1 MFAAQFIFK
10 PGVYD
15 ERFHELDASIDAF
28 ALTLEGFLGVERW
41 QSADGTIKNSIY
53 YFADMETVKEFSRF
67 EDHKTAKA
75 EYAKWYEGYQVVI
88 SEVKATYGDGN
99 IPSIASAK

>member
-15 ERFHELDASIDAF
+15 ERFNELDASIDAF

-41 QSADGTIKNSIY
+41 QSVDGAVKNSTY
-53 YFADMETVKEFSRF
+53 YFNDMDTVRAFARF

-75 EYAKWYEGYQVVI
+75 EYAKWYDGYQVII
-88 SEVKATYGDGN
+88 SEVKATYGDGK
-99 IPSIASAK
+99 IATIAKA

>member
-1 MFAAQFIFK
+1 MFSAQFVFK

-15 ERFHELDASIDAF
+15 DRFHELDASIDAY
-28 ALTLEGFLGVERW
+28 ALTLEGFVGVERW
-41 QSADGTIKNSIY
+41 QSADGTVKNSIY
-53 YFADMETVKEFSRF
+53 YFADMQTVQTFARF

-75 EYAKWYEGYQVVI
+75 EHAKWYDGYQVII

-99 IPSIASAK
+99 IPTIAST

>member
-1 MFAAQFIFK
+1 MFSAQFVFK

-15 ERFHELDASIDAF
+15 DRFHELNASIDAY
-28 ALTLEGFLGVERW
+28 ALTLEGFVGVERW
-41 QSADGTIKNSIY
+41 QSADGTVKNSIY
-53 YFADMETVKEFSRF
+53 YFADMQTVQTFARF

-75 EYAKWYEGYQVVI
+75 EYAKWYDGYQVII

-99 IPSIASAK
+99 IPTIAKA